1 MTRTRF
7 ALSLTVACLL
17 ALPLSAQEISL
28 KAFGGWCLSPA
39 GDLSASIGGWRDYYA
54 DRASATFSSTFD
66 WQEMRGA
73 LEAGVELEAAF
84 SPRLSLGLSVGI
96 VPGVTPGTI
105 TTESATVQAAAIS
118 ASASRTVTVE
128 ETTSRVPRAELTAVP
143 VLLTAYYRFPLGE
156 RLSLVAGAG
165 GGAYF
170 GRYSYSE
177 QYEYDFSS
185 VEDIVSNG
193 STAREVDRS
202 AVAGDYF
209 EEAQNINWGIHGLV
223 GLEYGLS
230 DRLGA
235 VFEVMGRRLTAEPW
249 EGSKTDDYSWSHIW
263 GPWGGYFAS
272 GDVTEAANGEL
283 WSVAAVSDAT
293 GNTYPRLV
301 FSEVQ
306 PSGSGYA
313 SARRAELGL
322 GGLTFRLGLRIR
334 FGGRR

>member
-1 MTRTRF
+1 MTRSRF
-7 ALSLTVACLL
+7 AIALSVACLL
-17 ALPLSAQEISL
+17 ASPLSAQEISL

-39 GDLSASIGGWRDYYA
+39 GDLNASIGGWRDYYA

-84 SPRLSLGLSVGI
+84 SPRLSLGLSVGLM
-96 VPGVTPGTI
+96 PGVAPGSI
-105 TTESATVQAAAIS
+105 SAESATVQTTAIS

-185 VEDIVSNG
+185 VEDTVSNG

-209 EEAQNINWGIHGLV
+209 EEAQNINWGVHGLV

-230 DRLGA
+230 DSLGA
-235 VFEVMGRRLTAEPW
+235 VFEVMGRWLTAEPW

-272 GDVTEAANGEL
+272 GEVTEAANGEL
-283 WSVAAVSDAT
+283 WNVAAVSDAT

-301 FSEVQ
+301 FSEAQ
-306 PSGSGYA
+306 PAGSGYA
-313 SARRAELGL
+313 SARRAELSL